1 MLRTGC
7 DVRTEFS
14 SSDELRRYRDA
25 YILHILDYVLQDR
38 ERVHFN
44 DQRKYLEMNKDK
56 ITLDNVFQ
64 LAKDQRDKDYESEE
78 EEEEEEKSDIDTP
91 DEEPEE
97 EEPVQDGK
105 KKKRKPTR
113 PAQPLELPEGGYL
126 KAATTDFFS
135 ALPNQD

>member
-7 DVRTEFS
+7 DLRTEFS

-25 YILHILDYVLQDR
+25 YILHVLDYVLQDR

-64 LAKDQRDKDYESEE
+64 LAKAQRDRDDDSEE

-105 KKKRKPTR
+105 KKKRKPTK
-113 PAQPLELPEGGYL
+113 PAQPLELPECGYL
-126 KAATTDFFS
+126 KAATTDFF
-135 ALPNQD
+135 ATLPTQD